1 MREVIRPILKRFVIG
16 QKEGK
21 RIDVMEITLGVVFAH
36 GIVRETKSG
45 NPCASTGYFAA
56 VMYKIDT
63 PGVRIFPG
71 V

>member
-1 MREVIRPILKRFVIG
+1 
-16 QKEGK
+16 
-21 RIDVMEITLGVVFAH
+21 MEIALGVVFAH
-36 GIVRETKSG
+36 GILRETKSG

>member
-1 MREVIRPILKRFVIG
+1 MREVIWPILKRFVIG

-21 RIDVMEITLGVVFAH
+21 KIEVMEIALGVVFAH